1 MMILWD
7 IVIIATGPV
16 PDTNTRTLH
25 QGVSLCSLYI
35 GIGSSKFCGSKFCEI
50 VKNQM
55 NVNFR
60 DKNFVIAVF
69 FHD

>member
-1 MMILWD
+1 MILWD
-7 IVIIATGPV
+7 IVIMATGPV
-16 PDTNTRTLH
+16 PDSNTRTLH
-25 QGVSLCSLYI
+25 QGVSLCLLYI
-35 GIGSSKFCGSKFCEI
+35 GIGSSKFPWFKIFVKF
-50 VKNQM
+50 QM